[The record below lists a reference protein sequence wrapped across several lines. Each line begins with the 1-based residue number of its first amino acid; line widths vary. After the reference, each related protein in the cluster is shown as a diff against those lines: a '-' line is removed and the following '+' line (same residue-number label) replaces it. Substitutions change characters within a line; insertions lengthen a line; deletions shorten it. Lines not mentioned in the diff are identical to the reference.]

1 MCGIAGVLN
10 VNQAPADPALLRRM
24 TGTLA
29 HRGPDGEGFFL
40 DGPVALG
47 HRRLAIIDLAAG
59 AQPMSSAD
67 EHLWISYNG
76 ELYNFRELRTE
87 LVGLGYSFRTSSDT
101 EVLLTA
107 YAAWGVECLSRLRG
121 MFAFAIWDR
130 RERQIFLARDRAG
143 IKPLVY
149 AWDGRTLRFASEL
162 KALVEDP
169 GLRRELDHDALG
181 EYFTY
186 LYVPSP
192 RTIFR
197 DIKKLPPA
205 SYLVCRLDGGAPV
218 VRRYWDLR
226 ITPDP
231 RLSVAE
237 WTRSVDEALHE
248 AVGAHLVSDVP
259 VGAFLSGGVD
269 SSSVVACMAR
279 VSTTAVKTF
288 SIGFD
293 ETAFDELRYAREVAA
308 QYGTEH
314 FEMVLK
320 PDVVDV
326 LPRLTWQLDEPFAD
340 ASAVPTYCVAKIT
353 RDHVIVALSGDGGDE
368 NFAGYQRY
376 AEASAV
382 HRWIDSLP
390 MSTLKPLLRT
400 LGRLRRPGAKGKRYL
415 QALGMSPLERYHR
428 MMTYQDGA
436 GLAGLLESDVAPS
449 TDARVTAELF
459 GRLAAEG
466 GTEDYVSTLQY
477 LDVRHYLPEDI
488 LTKVD
493 RTTMLASL
501 EARVPLLDHVFMEHA
516 ARIPAHLKLHEGVGK
531 YILKRAMQPYLP
543 KAIVSRRKMGFG
555 VPLARW
561 FRRDLREFT
570 QDILRGSLT
579 RQRGILRTAAVDR
592 LLDEHLRGVRD
603 HSAQLWSVL
612 CFELWCR
619 TWWRR

>member
-1 MCGIAGVLN
+1 
-10 VNQAPADPALLRRM
+10 
-24 TGTLA
+24 
-29 HRGPDGEGFFL
+29 
-40 DGPVALG
+40 
-47 HRRLAIIDLAAG
+47 
-59 AQPMSSAD
+59 
-67 EHLWISYNG
+67 
-76 ELYNFRELRTE
+76 
-87 LVGLGYSFRTSSDT
+87 
-101 EVLLTA
+101 
-107 YAAWGVECLSRLRG
+107 
-121 MFAFAIWDR
+121 
-130 RERQIFLARDRAG
+130 
-143 IKPLVY
+143 
-149 AWDGRTLRFASEL
+149 
-162 KALVEDP
+162 
-169 GLRRELDHDALG
+169 
-181 EYFTY
+181 
-186 LYVPSP
+186 
-192 RTIFR
+192 
-197 DIKKLPPA
+197 
-205 SYLVCRLDGGAPV
+205 
-218 VRRYWDLR
+218 
-226 ITPDP
+226 
-231 RLSVAE
+231 
-237 WTRSVDEALHE
+237 
-248 AVGAHLVSDVP
+248 
-259 VGAFLSGGVD
+259 
-269 SSSVVACMAR
+269 
-279 VSTTAVKTF
+279 
-288 SIGFD
+288 
-293 ETAFDELRYAREVAA
+293 
-308 QYGTEH
+308 
-314 FEMVLK
+314 
-320 PDVVDV
+320 
-326 LPRLTWQLDEPFAD
+326 
-340 ASAVPTYCVAKIT
+340 
-353 RDHVIVALSGDGGDE
+353 
-368 NFAGYQRY
+368 
-376 AEASAV
+376 
-382 HRWIDSLP
+382 
-390 MSTLKPLLRT
+390 
-400 LGRLRRPGAKGKRYL
+400 
-415 QALGMSPLERYHR
+415 